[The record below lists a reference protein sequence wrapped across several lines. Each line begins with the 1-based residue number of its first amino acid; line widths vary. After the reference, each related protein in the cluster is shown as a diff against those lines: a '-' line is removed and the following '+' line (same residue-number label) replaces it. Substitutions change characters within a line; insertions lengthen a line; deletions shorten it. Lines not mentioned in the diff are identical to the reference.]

1 MCHVLFTAREKEDRG
16 WNPLL
21 KDVLAIFEEIHVNI
35 GLYFLVFGESLFND
49 GVTVVLN
56 NTMKAFVDIPDIGS
70 LEIVMVLLSFG
81 PSEVR
86 ATSGAT

>member
-1 MCHVLFTAREKEDRG
+1 M
-16 WNPLL
+16 
-21 KDVLAIFEEIHVNI
+21 AIFEEIHFNI
-35 GLYFLVFGESLFND
+35 GLYFLVFGESLFNNE
-49 GVTVVLN
+49 VTEVLN

-81 PSEVR
+81 PSEVC